1 MRERDIAFH
10 DHASRITHHVNAMA
24 FLELKN
30 VSKCYG
36 PVAKQTTILKDINL
50 QIERGEF
57 VAIVG
62 YSGAGKTTLIS
73 MIAGLIKPDTGT
85 ITLNDLEITE
95 PGPDRGIVFQNYSLL
110 PWMTVYE
117 NIYLAVDQ
125 VFPNWAPAKKQL
137 HTEKYI
143 AMVNL
148 TPARE
153 KKPGELSGG
162 MRQRV
167 SVARALAIDPQILL
181 LDEPL
186 SALDALTRATLQ
198 DEINRIWLQ
207 DKKTVVM
214 ITNDVDEGIL
224 LADRI
229 IPLSA
234 GPGATLGPAI
244 EIDIPRP
251 RDRKAI
257 NHINRHKEIRREVI
271 DYLLGVGGKQRT
283 TITKKLSLP
292 NIEPE
297 DLSIPR
303 NAFSMRR
310 RPVRRNEVKHETIE
324 IQP

>member
-1 MRERDIAFH
+1 MP
-10 DHASRITHHVNAMA
+10 
-24 FLELKN
+24 FLELTN
-30 VSKCYG
+30 ISKGYG
-36 PVAKQTTILKDINL
+36 PNGSRSEVLRDINL
-50 QIERGEF
+50 QIEKGEF

-73 MIAGLIKPDTGT
+73 LIAGLMKPDNGSL
-85 ITLNDLEITE
+85 TLNDLEITE

-110 PWMTVYE
+110 PWMSVHE

-125 VFPNWAPAKKQL
+125 VFPNWSPAKKQQ

-148 TPARE
+148 TPARD
-153 KKPGELSGG
+153 KRPGELSGG

-167 SVARALAIDPQILL
+167 SVARALSMDPQILL

-198 DEINRIWLQ
+198 DEIGRIWQ
-207 DKKTVVM
+207 ENQKTVVL

-234 GPGATLGPAI
+234 GPNATLGPAI
-244 EIDIPRP
+244 AVDIPRP
-251 RDRKAI
+251 RDRTAI
-257 NHINRHKEIRREVI
+257 NHNPRYKEIRRDVI
-271 DYLLGVGGKQRT
+271 NFLLGDGGKKHT
-283 TITKKLSLP
+283 AVTKKLILP
-292 NIEPE
+292 DIEPE
-297 DLSIPR
+297 DLSVPPPLLGWR
-303 NAFSMRR
+303 K
-310 RPVRRNEVKHETIE
+310 RPIRRNEVKRETVE
-324 IQP
+324 VDA

>member
-1 MRERDIAFH
+1 MR
-10 DHASRITHHVNAMA
+10 

-30 VSKCYG
+30 VSKSFNG
-36 PVAKQTTILKDINL
+36 ASVLKDVNL
-50 QIERGEF
+50 NIEKGEF
-57 VAIVG
+57 IAIVG

-73 MIAGLIKPDTGT
+73 LISGLLRPDSGT
-85 ITLNDLEITE
+85 MTLNDLEITE

-110 PWMTVYE
+110 PWLSVYE
-117 NIYLAVDQ
+117 NIQLAVDQ
-125 VFPNWAPAKKQL
+125 VFPNWSAAKKRQ
-137 HTEKYI
+137 HVEKHI

-167 SVARALAIDPQILL
+167 SVARALAMDPQILL

-198 DEINRIWLQ
+198 DEISRIW
-207 DKKTVVM
+207 DENKKTVVL
-214 ITNDVDEGIL
+214 ITNDPDEGIY

-229 IPLSA
+229 IPLTA
-234 GPGATLGPAI
+234 GPGATLGPAFKV
-244 EIDIPRP
+244 EIPRP

-257 NHINRHKEIRREVI
+257 NHDPHFKDIRRQVTE
-271 DYLLGVGGKQRT
+271 YLLGTGGKPRT
-283 TITKKLSLP
+283 TVARKLHLP
-292 NIEPE
+292 DLEPE

-303 NAFSMRR
+303 AMFGVRR
-310 RPVRRNEVKHETIE
+310 RPIRRNEIKRETVE
-324 IQP
+324 VE